1 MELSR
6 PRKTR
11 TGRPPSCKC
20 TAYVHRGCFFGSHKY
35 GRSAVSL
42 PCCSQAHKVSR
53 LRTAPSVLTRSPLSP
68 FRVPS
73 TLLLMNS
80 LTVRPV
86 FFSTVSPPFSLLR
99 GLRRT
104 RRGKK
109 KVPGQVCPER
119 PHTGRPQQRGGCPRH
134 RSGIPHRPVAFS
146 GRGRPGAVLAISGR
160 PAGGIRFRRSG
171 RCGSADGDAEARGRC
186 SSASGLERQE
196 ERHVSSSRAQVRLK
210 TCGCS
215 RGVFHVWGVVGVAAG
230 PGAARDV
237 RVSMEGR
244 CRCCTTPTPG
254 SRVGCCPS
262 PVAAIGATYIH
273 ECQNYCSHNRHT
285 CSRPSSS
292 LVYDRPFRPCFL
304 FPSADTS
311 TSKAT

>member
-1 MELSR
+1 
-6 PRKTR
+6 
-11 TGRPPSCKC
+11 
-20 TAYVHRGCFFGSHKY
+20 
-35 GRSAVSL
+35 
-42 PCCSQAHKVSR
+42 
-53 LRTAPSVLTRSPLSP
+53 
-68 FRVPS
+68 
-73 TLLLMNS
+73 MNS

-86 FFSTVSPPFSLLR
+86 FFSTTVPPPSSLLR

-119 PHTGRPQQRGGCPRH
+119 PDTGRPQQRGGCPRH

-196 ERHVSSSRAQVRLK
+196 ERHVSSSRVQVRLW

-215 RGVFHVWGVVGVAAG
+215 RGCFSCVGGSGCGGRSRRSSRWLEFPWRVDADAVPRPPLGLGWGVAPV
-230 PGAARDV
+230 
-237 RVSMEGR
+237 
-244 CRCCTTPTPG
+244 
-254 SRVGCCPS
+254 

-273 ECQNYCSHNRHT
+273 ECQNYCSHNRHLQPAIIV
-285 CSRPSSS
+285 SR
-292 LVYDRPFRPCFL
+292 L
-304 FPSADTS
+304 
-311 TSKAT
+311 